1 MGKIQHPGSISNEKC
16 ACDSFPS
23 SLSFMLE
30 GFRESTTSFVTL
42 PSGFQDMEQ
51 VFGNDKYSVGDA
63 GKRQRVSTSM
73 ECLLHSQTAEDHL
86 GSNTSRGILG
96 YMERLQPQK
105 KNSECGRGGQGC
117 PRSWKLFGFLSYL
130 FLGFRMQFCKDLWII
145 EWALLCQLSSGHLAL
160 RRYTH
165 CTTPSIFI
173 HFLIEEYK

>member
-42 PSGFQDMEQ
+42 PNGFQDMEQ

-105 KNSECGRGGQGC
+105 KNSECGRGGGGEGV
-117 PRSWKLFGFLSYL
+117 PGVGSSLDFFHIFFGFSDAILQRLMDYRMGTSLSA
-130 FLGFRMQFCKDLWII
+130 FIR
-145 EWALLCQLSSGHLAL
+145 SSCLEK
-160 RRYTH
+160 
-165 CTTPSIFI
+165 I
-173 HFLIEEYK
+173 HTLYYSFYIHTFPY

>member
-1 MGKIQHPGSISNEKC
+1 
-16 ACDSFPS
+16 
-23 SLSFMLE
+23 MLE

-42 PSGFQDMEQ
+42 PNGFQDMEQ

-105 KNSECGRGGQGC
+105 KKFRMWKGGARVS
-117 PRSWKLFGFLSYL
+117 PELEALWISIIS